1 MNLESP
7 RVTVGKSAQELFDL
21 LSDVRNFEK
30 LMPEN
35 IAKFEVLDDDSFVF
49 GLSGMP
55 EIKLKMKEKVA
66 PTKLVLGAASDKLPF
81 TLEADINPLSE
92 NSSNVQLLFE
102 GEFNAMMAMMIK
114 GPIGIAQTGLLIGGD
129 GLVELFLA
137 AAFSPSR
144 QKPIAPRKPGQMMPR
159 IEPRK
164 GIGYLDKRLPI
175 LRNNKE
181 WPGRKEIGSAFR
193 VTEAAS
199 GIQVVWVG

>member
-114 GPIGIAQTGLLIGGD
+114 GPIGKFIET
-129 GLVELFLA
+129 LA
-137 AAFSPSR
+137 VNMT
-144 QKPIAPRKPGQMMPR
+144 K
-159 IEPRK
+159 
-164 GIGYLDKRLPI
+164 L
-175 LRNNKE
+175 
-181 WPGRKEIGSAFR
+181 
-193 VTEAAS
+193 
-199 GIQVVWVG
+199 